1 MIELNNIYKI
11 YGKGDSIVHALKGAT
26 IHIQSNEMVA
36 IMGKSGSGK
45 STLLNIMGG
54 LCSFNSGEYMFKGQ
68 NLDFNNQKNLLEF
81 RRNTV
86 GIVLQNFA
94 LLDDITVHENI
105 AMSLNYHKL
114 TKKEIRKQVDE
125 MLDLLEIGDK
135 KKAYPPQLSGGQQ
148 QRVAIARAMIKN
160 PEFLLADEPTG
171 SLDDQTESY
180 VLDILKRIHSSKKTT
195 IVIATHDKSVAE
207 CCDRTVI
214 LKDGAF

>member
-1 MIELNNIYKI
+1 MIELIDIYKT
-11 YGKGDSIVHALKGAT
+11 YGKGDAMVHALKGAS

-54 LCSFNSGEYMFKGQ
+54 LCSFNSGECRFKGQ
-68 NLDFNNQKNLLEF
+68 SLDFNNQKNLLEF

-86 GIVLQNFA
+86 GIVMQSFA

-105 AMSLNYHKL
+105 AMSLNHRKL
-114 TKKEIRKQVDE
+114 TKKEISKQVDE

-148 QRVAIARAMIKN
+148 QRVAIARAMIKK
-160 PEFLLADEPTG
+160 PEILLADEPTG
-171 SLDDQTESY
+171 SLDEQTESY
-180 VLDILKRIHSSKKTT
+180 VLDILKRIHSSGKT